1 MDRGGRL
8 QFESQPRKYVENA
21 FQIRTVVRKKWT
33 TLPILVGGIK
43 LSIDKWP
50 TSLFALLPVSYVG
63 ELLVFYTEIQKSFTD
78 RLKEFTNQFEM
89 ILEGEKLVS
98 GAKNQLEVANE
109 KENRIRK
116 EVNRASKRRD
126 SGSSDLRDWTEKLV
140 QAQREKDMVKLTTD
154 SSGSPSRTK
163 Y

>member
-1 MDRGGRL
+1 M
-8 QFESQPRKYVENA
+8 
-21 FQIRTVVRKKWT
+21 
-33 TLPILVGGIK
+33 
-43 LSIDKWP
+43 
-50 TSLFALLPVSYVG
+50 SYVG

-116 EVNRASKRRD
+116 EVNRASKKRD

-154 SSGSPSRTK
+154 SSGIPSRTK

>member
-33 TLPILVGGIK
+33 TLPILGGGIK
-43 LSIDKWP
+43 LSIDKRP
-50 TSLFALLPVSYVG
+50 TS
-63 ELLVFYTEIQKSFTD
+63 TEIQKSFTD

-154 SSGSPSRTK
+154 SSGIPSRTK